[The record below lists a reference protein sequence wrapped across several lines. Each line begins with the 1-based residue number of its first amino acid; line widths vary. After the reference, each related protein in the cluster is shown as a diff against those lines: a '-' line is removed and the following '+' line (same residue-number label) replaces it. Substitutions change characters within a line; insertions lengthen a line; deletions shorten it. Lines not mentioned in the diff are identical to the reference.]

1 MEKNITRAQ
10 FLRNMIGFAVD
21 HAAKAV
27 DKRVAALTPD
37 RPRPPWSLN
46 ETEFLGTCEKCRS
59 CGEICPHGV
68 VYYYAEGSYFAAG
81 TPYLDF
87 KDDYCDCCGEC
98 VIACPSGALSFE
110 RGEKELGK
118 AVVNK
123 NNCVSYGGTL
133 CTYCEDACPEAAIT
147 VESFKYPKFDPDK
160 CNGCGAC
167 ISPCIGDAIDIK
179 NLA

>member
-1 MEKNITRAQ
+1 MEENITRAQ

-21 HAAKAV
+21 RVAKAV
-27 DKRVAALTPD
+27 DKRVDTLTPD

-59 CGEICPHGV
+59 CGEICPRGV
-68 VYYYAEGSYFAAG
+68 VYYYGEGSYFAAG

-87 KDDYCDCCGEC
+87 KDDYCDYCGEC
-98 VIACPSGALSFE
+98 VNACPSGALSFE

-133 CTYCEDACPEAAIT
+133 CTCCEDACPEAAIT
-147 VESFKYPKFDPDK
+147 VESFKYPKLDPDK

-167 ISPCIGDAIDIK
+167 IGPCVGDAIDIK
-179 NLA
+179 DLY